1 MQKTVDLAR
10 IITTMPRLICHY
22 GAGEMN
28 LRKVLSPDTV
38 WVDLKADTKPG
49 IIEEMIDR
57 LVAAG
62 KIKDRAAALQAVLE
76 REEKM
81 STGMQ
86 NGVAIPHGKTDSV
99 KSLVAAVGLNKNG
112 VDFNSMDGSIST
124 IFIMTVSPAKRKGPH
139 MQFLAE
145 VSRLLGSAAEREKLL
160 ACRTHNEI
168 YALITGK

>member
-1 MQKTVDLAR
+1 
-10 IITTMPRLICHY
+10 
-22 GAGEMN
+22 MN
-28 LRKVLSPDTV
+28 LKKVLSPDTV
-38 WVDLKADTKPG
+38 WVDLKADTKQG

-62 KIKDRAAALQAVLE
+62 KIKDRDAALQAVLE
-76 REEKM
+76 REAKM

-99 KSLVAAVGLNKNG
+99 KSLVAAVGLNKAG
-112 VDFNSMDGSIST
+112 VDFDSMDGVPAT
-124 IFIMTVSPAKRKGPH
+124 IFIMTVSPAKRTGPH

-145 VSRLLGSAAEREKLL
+145 VSRLLGSSSEREKLL

-168 YALITGK
+168 LTLFTGK